1 MKGTVSFKKKCN
13 IEETI
18 KMTSCVLDI
27 CKELNI
33 EVWLAWG
40 ALLGIIREKRLL
52 PWNNDVELMV
62 IAKKNY
68 HQKAVSLA
76 KRLKNKNY
84 HCIYYRNIS
93 ALSIRS
99 LTEDVNVN
107 INFAKE
113 GKEDISRPHETA
125 AGDCKDSPK
134 IAQIFWK
141 IAIIFNSYCS
151 LNMKVF
157 QKISIKYKFKYLL
170 IFLINPIP
178 LFMKIQLSKFF
189 HLISASFGGKSSST
203 CLPKDIILPLKNIE
217 FYGRK
222 ELGPNSPKKFLKYV
236 YGEDW
241 LIPKENWSFYSKK
254 NKKFSYMK
262 YKNINLFGSD
272 LSLK

>member
-1 MKGTVSFKKKCN
+1 MKGTLSFKTKCN

-18 KMTSCVLDI
+18 KMTSCVLDM

-33 EVWLAWG
+33 EAWLAWG

-68 HQKAVSLA
+68 HQKALSLA

-99 LTEDVNVN
+99 LIEDVNVN

-125 AGDCKDSPK
+125 SGDCR
-134 IAQIFWK
+134 IAQR
-141 IAIIFNSYCS
+141 
-151 LNMKVF
+151 L
-157 QKISIKYKFKYLL
+157 
-170 IFLINPIP
+170 
-178 LFMKIQLSKFF
+178 
-189 HLISASFGGKSSST
+189 
-203 CLPKDIILPLKNIE
+203 
-217 FYGRK
+217 
-222 ELGPNSPKKFLKYV
+222 LKY
-236 YGEDW
+236 
-241 LIPKENWSFYSKK
+241 
-254 NKKFSYMK
+254 
-262 YKNINLFGSD
+262 FG
-272 LSLK
+272 K